1 MNGNIEKSFIATL
14 RMFDHN
20 VNVLELLHG
29 KPAMATI
36 RLFSGG
42 FFTGKPQPQDH
53 SHLLGIRPNEQIGEV
68 TSLKLHFLHTP
79 DGYIL
84 TIKNNGEYYNRIITE
99 NALDTFEGMNAYSD
113 EPTTF
118 ILLNPQGEP
127 VTLDNLP
134 NAHSPI
140 SLKTKEK
147 YYVGGLQL
155 NGSPYVY
162 LGKTEERSKITF
174 ILSILERKVP
184 QAPFEPHINV

>member
-1 MNGNIEKSFIATL
+1 MNGNIEKSFIAIL
-14 RMFDHN
+14 RMFDHK

-42 FFTGKPQPQDH
+42 SFIGRPQPQDH

-68 TSLKLHFLHTP
+68 TSLKLHFLHTA

-84 TIKNNGEYYNRIITE
+84 TIKNKGDYYNRIISE
-99 NALDTFEGMNAYSD
+99 NWIDTFEAMDSDTD
-113 EPTTF
+113 EPTAFT
-118 ILLNPQGEP
+118 LLNHQGAV

-134 NAHSPI
+134 ATHSQI
-140 SLKTKEK
+140 SLKIEDKH
-147 YYVGGLQL
+147 YMGGLKV

-174 ILSILERKVP
+174 ILTILERK
-184 QAPFEPHINV
+184 APRT